1 MNKKTKYYD
10 FGKALSVLISA
21 SNLNQQ
27 GLADKMGK
35 KKQQIST
42 WVRGVNLPSV
52 AMCEELAKHL
62 PAASA
67 QDLIKLREIVKD
79 KVKTFEALD
88 ALVKNAI
95 SQNRTLLYEE
105 ILNKMQS
112 VSTELESQLKNN
124 HY

>member
-52 AMCEELAKHL
+52 AMCEELAKYL

-112 VSTELESQLKNN
+112 VSTELESQLKNSS
-124 HY
+124 Y